1 LRSDQPRLSKRVKVS
16 RTCLIPLK
24 WPIKRNFTK
33 KITAKGA
40 ARFHSKDFAA
50 LLGIIVGCAQQAFV
64 ITAAPNE
71 DYQKLIL
78 SCTIAATCATS
89 K

>member
-1 LRSDQPRLSKRVKVS
+1 VKAS
-16 RTCLIPLK
+16 RTCLILLK
-24 WPIKRNFTK
+24 WPKKRNSMK

-40 ARFHSKDFAA
+40 AKFHSKDFAA

-64 ITAAPNE
+64 ITAAPNA

-78 SCTIAATCATS
+78 SYTIAATCVTL